1 MEGRA
6 MDQGLNE
13 RPSGGANPARSHQSI
28 DSLAFARAVAFE
40 RIINERNWLR
50 RRAYAQENE
59 LNGLRAKIANF
70 RRELSRIQGSHVTF
84 AETLIRELREID
96 RAFQVLHQNDAA
108 SQINREDADLVSLA
122 ERFSPREKATG
133 T

>member
-1 MEGRA
+1 

-13 RPSGGANPARSHQSI
+13 RPSGGANPARSDQSI
-28 DSLAFARAVAFE
+28 ESIALAGAVAIE

-84 AETLIRELREID
+84 AENLIRELREID
-96 RAFQVLHQNDAA
+96 RAFHVLHQNDAA

>member
-1 MEGRA
+1 

-13 RPSGGANPARSHQSI
+13 RPSGGANPARSDQSI
-28 DSLAFARAVAFE
+28 ESIALAGAVAIE

-50 RRAYAQENE
+50 RRTYAQENE
-59 LNGLRAKIANF
+59 VNSLRAKIANF
-70 RRELSRIQGSHVTF
+70 GRELSGIQGSHVTF

-122 ERFSPREKATG
+122 ERFSPRQKATG